1 MSVGRCSKGVDRVFD
16 GSSKLLA
23 IAEETNHQIMHRRR
37 CGKAHRATHQT
48 LDPDPQMNVLALD
61 FLRMLLVNLML
72 LWVDMLRVSPPSI
85 GVTPSTPA
93 RYRACRAQAG
103 PYRRSVA

>member
-48 LDPDPQMNVLALD
+48 LDPGSQRNVVALN

-72 LWVDMLRVSPPSI
+72 LW
-85 GVTPSTPA
+85 A
-93 RYRACRAQAG
+93 EQCRTWMTMM
-103 PYRRSVA
+103 PLLCVWLLSLSSSHHE